1 MEMQVMAEKTVLI
14 MRHAEKT
21 DDPETQSLAKSGK
34 VRAKRLAK
42 FIPEKFGAPDFIFAS
57 AISRH
62 SARPYETMVPLSRKT
77 GVPIDATIADNDY
90 GVLAKT
96 ILKKARYDSALTVVC
111 WHHGQIPSM
120 LYYFGAPRDTYSDHW
135 DRNVFN
141 LIFRLKI
148 SGSRIES
155 VKQFEQPF

>member
-1 MEMQVMAEKTVLI
+1 MQVMAEKTVLI

-21 DDPETQSLAKSGK
+21 DDPQDQSLAKLGK

-42 FIPEKFGAPDFIFAS
+42 FIPEKFGVPDFIFAS

-62 SARPYETMVPLSRKT
+62 SARPYETMVPLSKKT
-77 GVPIDATIADNDY
+77 GVPIDATVADNDY

-96 ILKKARYDSALTVVC
+96 ILEKRRYGNALTIVC

-120 LYYFGAPRDTYSDHW
+120 LYYFGAPRDTYPDHW
-135 DRNVFN
+135 DRGVFN
-141 LIFRLKI
+141 LIFRLRFT
-148 SGSRIES
+148 GSQIQS